1 MVVPNRKTITP
12 ALVKEVAEVLKI
24 RTSGAGSRTVWER
37 AWEEGRVQ
45 PVGIDLTF
53 SLQSSCSRIIQL
65 SYKKKKKK
73 KNPFMFK
80 VNLYVDHI
88 HSHYGSGL

>member
-1 MVVPNRKTITP
+1 MVVPNRKTITS
-12 ALVKEVAEVLKI
+12 ALVEEVAEVLKI

-37 AWEEGRVQ
+37 TWEEGRVQ

-65 SYKKKKKK
+65 SYKKRK
-73 KNPFMFK
+73 KNPIMFK
-80 VNLYVDHI
+80 VNFYVDHS
-88 HSHYGSGL
+88 HSHHGSGL